1 MWTKLKIV
9 EPIDYIQG
17 DLIRENVAEE
27 DGRVWTREYSVKVNS
42 GSLLRAINVINRN
55 IRGYSEYVIELLL
68 EEDMGNIHAPPYTR
82 ALTNLDDKNCV
93 IDFYYEDLEANVY
106 YSHED
111 LVNIHHTDFNLNWS
125 VVLEPNETIIVDA
138 TLPTRIN
145 YGRKLLWRQ
154 WPVEYKEIQK
164 KFAALIET
172 DSDKKEQEIV
182 QELIRQGLNPTSPV
196 VVKKDSQVKYTKT
209 PPTIVLID

>member
-9 EPIDYIQG
+9 ESIDYIQG

-27 DGRVWTREYSVKVNS
+27 DGVTWTRQFNVEVKS
-42 GSLLRAINVINRN
+42 GLLTRVINLMNRTLN
-55 IRGYSEYVIELLL
+55 DYSQYVIELLL
-68 EEDMGNIHAPPYTR
+68 EEDQGNIHAPPHTR
-82 ALTNLDDKNCV
+82 ALTNLDDRNCV
-93 IDFYYEDLEANVY
+93 IDFYYENLEANVY
-106 YSHED
+106 FACED
-111 LVNIHHTDFNLNWS
+111 LARIHHTDFNINWS

-145 YGRKLLWRQ
+145 YGRKLLWRE
-154 WPVEYKEIQK
+154 WSVEYKEIQNR
-164 KFAALIET
+164 FSPWIET

-196 VVKKDSQVKYTKT
+196 IVKKDGVVQYTKT
-209 PPTIVLID
+209 PPTIVFN